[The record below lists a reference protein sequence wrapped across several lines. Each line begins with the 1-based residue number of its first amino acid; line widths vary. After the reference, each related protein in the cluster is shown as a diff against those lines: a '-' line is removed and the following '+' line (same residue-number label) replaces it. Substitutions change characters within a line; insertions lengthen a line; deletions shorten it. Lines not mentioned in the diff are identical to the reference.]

1 MIKKFMIIMTIM
13 FLTGCSTKTHTEYQP
28 VYIPMKCNINIP
40 EAPEYDEDVI
50 ITNINILN
58 YAEKLKVA
66 LDICVN
72 GEE

>member
-1 MIKKFMIIMTIM
+1 MKRFIFITTLI

-28 VYIPMKCNINIP
+28 VYIPVKCNISIP
-40 EAPEYDEDVI
+40 KAPKYDEDVI

-66 LDICVN
+66 LDICVS